1 MKPVRVIL
9 SEDAK
14 EVYKYLNSRASDSKI
29 ERSILRS
36 VNGKIELIKMNTH
49 YGDPVPKELIPNEYK
64 IEYGITN
71 LFHVELSNF
80 WRMLYTLT
88 NDEKEIGIIAFVLD
102 IVAHETYNKK
112 FKYKGH

>member
-64 IEYGITN
+64 IVRDNEPVSCRTIQFLENVVY
-71 LFHVELSNF
+71 
-80 WRMLYTLT
+80 
-88 NDEKEIGIIAFVLD
+88 LD
-102 IVAHETYNKK
+102 K
-112 FKYKGH
+112 